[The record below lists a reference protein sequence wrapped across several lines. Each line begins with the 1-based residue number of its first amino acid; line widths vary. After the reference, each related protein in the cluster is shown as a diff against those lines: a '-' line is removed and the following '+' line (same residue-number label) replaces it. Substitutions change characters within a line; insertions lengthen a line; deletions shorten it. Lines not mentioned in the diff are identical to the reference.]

1 MPNQALKWVAGTQT
15 VFVVDKAQP
24 GGVRR
29 VEPKL
34 GLPGLEKS
42 EVLEGLSEGDEVAT
56 QVVLAGQEK
65 PAEAKKSG
73 DKNGDKNAS
82 NGKKGG

>member
-1 MPNQALKWVAGTQT
+1 VLFRS
-15 VFVVDKAQP
+15 FVVDAGQP

-42 EVLEGLSEGDEVAT
+42 EVLEGLAEGELVAT
-56 QVVLAGQEK
+56 QIVLAGQEK
-65 PAEAKKSG
+65 PAEARTGG
-73 DKNGDKNAS
+73 DKPALKPAAT
-82 NGKKGG
+82 GKKAP